1 MNRLIQK
8 GIKVDKQETL
18 RTIRHIFRSLYV
30 YFSIVNKQATVDLNF
45 EFQRFLK
52 TDLNHLYEIN
62 PDLFTY
68 MLLYHDIGRPF
79 NKEWHTFESAK
90 LIQEKNLISKTD
102 MPQKY
107 ITILIGAIKYHLLL
121 GTIFTGESSYV
132 GALVLL
138 FDINLRRIWESE
150 EETDLF
156 FQILLLFS
164 VVDILG
170 YDYSKIYDHYLS
182 YYLKIKKNLVNGFNH
197 IRIIDNTE
205 EKQKMLYNY
214 FYKLD
219 EENLKWRIAC
229 SLRIF
234 QFVNTGPELTKE
246 FYFRKIDQGLEKIG
260 SNWDQFSK
268 NLGIEHSLA
277 QFKYALPL
285 MMILASGS
293 FSRKPIDKDYIV
305 NRNIYKFWE
314 VSMSKVKNYS
324 KEVHLGKFPIKL
336 WNFIFKF
343 PRNWFLD
350 ENFLKIIQ
358 SKKFFSLIDYSIPKI
373 DNALLSF
380 QVCIDYKL

>member
-1 MNRLIQK
+1 
-8 GIKVDKQETL
+8 
-18 RTIRHIFRSLYV
+18 
-30 YFSIVNKQATVDLNF
+30 
-45 EFQRFLK
+45 
-52 TDLNHLYEIN
+52 
-62 PDLFTY
+62 

-90 LIQEKNLISKTD
+90 LLPAEELISEAV

-107 ITILIGAIKYHLLL
+107 ITLLIGAIKYHLLL

-138 FDINLRRIWESE
+138 NDTFLIRLWESE

-156 FQILLLFS
+156 FQILLLFT
-164 VVDILG
+164 VIDILG
-170 YDYSKIYDHYLS
+170 YDYSKIYDHYLP

-205 EKQKMLYNY
+205 VKKKMLYNY
-214 FYKLD
+214 LYKLD
-219 EENLKWRIAC
+219 QKNLKWRIAC

-234 QFVNTGPELTKE
+234 QFVKTGPELTEE

-268 NLGIEHSLA
+268 SLGIEHSLA
-277 QFKYALPL
+277 QFKYVLPL

-305 NRNIYKFWE
+305 NGNIFKFWE
-314 VSMSKVKNYS
+314 VCTSKIKIYS
-324 KEVHLGKFPIKL
+324 TKVHLDKFPIKL

-343 PRNWFLD
+343 PRNWFFD
-350 ENFLKIIQ
+350 EKFLKIVQ
-358 SKKFFSLIDYSIPKI
+358 SKKLFSLIDSSIPII
-373 DNALLSF
+373 DKGLLSY
-380 QVCIDYKL
+380 QLYVNYKL